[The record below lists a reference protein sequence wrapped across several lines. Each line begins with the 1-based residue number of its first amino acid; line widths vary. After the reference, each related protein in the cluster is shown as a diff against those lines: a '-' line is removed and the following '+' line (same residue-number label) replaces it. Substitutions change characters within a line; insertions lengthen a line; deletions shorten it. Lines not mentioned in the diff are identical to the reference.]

1 MEDQFV
7 TTLPNVMG
15 YEIVE
20 SKGFIFGEAIFNGV
34 EGAIKE
40 LKKEGEK
47 KGCNAVVNVKIAG
60 EAVTYAAAYGDG
72 VVVRPIPVELPE
84 VPDFTPP
91 DNL

>member
-40 LKKEGEK
+40 LKKEAEK
-47 KGCNAVVNVKIAG
+47 K
-60 EAVTYAAAYGDG
+60 
-72 VVVRPIPVELPE
+72 RL
-84 VPDFTPP
+84 
-91 DNL
+91 

>member
-1 MEDQFV
+1 MDNQFV
-7 TTLPNVMG
+7 TTLPYVMG

-40 LKKEGEK
+40 LKKEAEK

-60 EAVTYAAAYGDG
+60 
-72 VVVRPIPVELPE
+72 
-84 VPDFTPP
+84 
-91 DNL
+91 

>member
-1 MEDQFV
+1 MDNKFV
-7 TTLPNVMG
+7 TTLPNIIG

-40 LKKEGEK
+40 LKKEAEK
-47 KGCNAVVNVKIAG
+47 NGCNAVVNVKIAG
-60 EAVTYAAAYGDG
+60 EAATYAAAYGDG

-84 VPDFTPP
+84 VPDFTVP
-91 DNL
+91 DKI

>member
-1 MEDQFV
+1 MDNQFV
-7 TTLPNVMG
+7 TTLPYVMG

-20 SKGFIFGEAIFNGV
+20 SKGFIFGEAIITGV
-34 EGAIKE
+34 EGSIEK
-40 LKKEGEK
+40 LKKEAEK
-47 KGCNAVVNVKIAG
+47 KGCNAVVNVRIAG
-60 EAVTYAAAYGDG
+60 DKAYGDG

>member
-1 MEDQFV
+1 MDNQFV
-7 TTLPNVMG
+7 TTLPYVMG

-20 SKGFIFGEAIFNGV
+20 SKGFIFGEAIITGV

-40 LKKEGEK
+40 LKKEAEK

-60 EAVTYAAAYGDG
+60 EAATYAAAYGDG